1 MSAPAR
7 LRACA
12 ARVLIEVTERGRTLE
27 TAMTAVRIPAAQRPA
42 LQALCYGAVR
52 RYLRHDACLRLLLG
66 PRHATTEPLLRA
78 LLVVGLEQ
86 LCDGRT
92 PPHAA
97 VMETVAA
104 ARDLGRHRATGFINA
119 LLRRVLREQ
128 HELGVTLDREP
139 ATRHAFPSWLVTA
152 IAEDWPAECEHV
164 LAASNEP
171 PPLWLRINCRR
182 IEPGAYRARLDELRI
197 AYRTAVFAP
206 ESVRLDVPVDVHQ
219 VPGFDAGLVS
229 VQDAAAQLAARLL
242 DVQPGMRVLD
252 ACAAPGGKACHLLE
266 LQPTLDLVALDVD
279 PARTRRIRENLV
291 RLGLDADCR
300 VADAAEPDGWWDGRP
315 FDRILVDA
323 PCSGTGVVRR
333 RPDVKL
339 LRRPDDIDAFAKAQR
354 RLLTATLRLLRPG
367 GRLVYATCSV
377 LRAENS
383 RLISELLTDRPDIVD
398 VTGSVR
404 LERAGLPPAPDDG
417 PGYALLPGM
426 ADTDGF
432 FYACLERR

>member
-1 MSAPAR
+1 MSASAR

-12 ARVLIEVTERGRTLE
+12 ARVLVEVAERGRTLE
-27 TAMTAVRIPAAQRPA
+27 TAMSAVHIAAAQRPA

-86 LCDGRT
+86 QCDGRT

-104 ARDLGRHRATGFINA
+104 ARDLGRHRAAGFINA
-119 LLRRVLREQ
+119 LLRRALREQ
-128 HELGVTLDREP
+128 QELGAALDCELT
-139 ATRHAFPSWLVTA
+139 TRHAFPAWLVTA
-152 IAEDWPAECEHV
+152 IAQDWPAQCEQV
-164 LAASNEP
+164 LAASNEQ
-171 PPLWLRINCRR
+171 PPLWLRINRRR
-182 IEPGAYRARLDELRI
+182 IEPGAYHARLDALGI
-197 AYRTAVFAP
+197 AYRTVAFAP
-206 ESVRLDVPVDVHQ
+206 EAVRLDVPVDVHQ
-219 VPGFDAGLVS
+219 IPGFDAGLVS
-229 VQDAAAQLAARLL
+229 VQDAAAQLAACLL
-242 DVQPGMRVLD
+242 AAQPGMRVLD

-266 LQPTLDLVALDVD
+266 LQPTLDLIALDVD
-279 PARTRRIRENLV
+279 RARARRIDENLA
-291 RLGLDADCR
+291 RLGLEADCR
-300 VADAAEPDGWWDGRP
+300 VADVAEPDGWWDGRP

-333 RPDVKL
+333 HPDIKL
-339 LRRPDDIDAFAKAQR
+339 LRRPDDIDAFAMTQR

-383 RLISELLTDRPDIVD
+383 RLIAGLLADRPDVVD
-398 VTGSVR
+398 VTGSAR
-404 LERAGLPPAPDDG
+404 LERVSLPPAPEDG